1 MKVKFLQK
9 RMKKMNNNT
18 FNVGLVI
25 ADINEYRNLDKYF
38 DGKAERCD
46 IASLLGHKLIIEGAT
61 QNICLRT
68 VCCGIG
74 KVNAASG
81 AALLAKDCDLVIN
94 AGLSGGFGGAK
105 KYDIVIGTELIEH
118 DFDLTPIGYELT
130 VKPGDEGRL
139 SCDEDFNKDIL
150 SKFKFVKDG
159 VFVTGDKFVCT
170 EELHNMLSDMFNPI
184 ACDMESA
191 AVAHSCKLFNV
202 PFVSIRM
209 VSDGADDDSAET
221 YTDTLNCDKADGWTS
236 VVFNWL
242 KTL

>member
-1 MKVKFLQK
+1 
-9 RMKKMNNNT
+9 MNSNALK
-18 FNVGLVI
+18 VGLLI
-25 ADINEYRNLDKYF
+25 ADIDEYRNLDKYF

-46 IASLLGHKLIIEGAT
+46 VASLLGHKIEIEGKT
-61 QNICLRT
+61 KNISLHT

-81 AALLAKDCDLVIN
+81 SALLAKDCDILIN
-94 AGLSGGFGGAK
+94 AGLSGGFGSAK
-105 KYDIVIGTELIEH
+105 KYDIVLGTDLIEH

-130 VKPGDEGRL
+130 VKPGNEGKL
-139 SCDEDFNKDIL
+139 SCDNDLNKDIL
-150 SKFKFVKDG
+150 SKFNFIKDG

-170 EELHNMLSDMFNPI
+170 KELHDMLTEKFNPI

-209 VSDGADDDSAET
+209 ISDGADDDSATT
-221 YTDTLNCDKADGWTS
+221 YTDTLNCDKADGWTA